1 MSPTPY
7 TDQLRYAL
15 QGYHDRETRQQAAQ
29 TRTDESATVLN
40 NLLTEAAVDR
50 NRLPALSKGDPS
62 LQPPDALKEMEQ
74 AAEHARQATERLAE
88 KVTEWKG
95 KQSYGAGRLGCAA
108 SLAGLGAVALFFAF
122 IAQPTAEI
130 WFFALLLLLGG
141 IGTLVV
147 IRSQRSRPGSLDVLA
162 RDAQITIQRAQ
173 ALGVT
178 ARQQTLGLLAQAL
191 PPPPNDLP
199 ALPWTTPAWQQ
210 WQPRM
215 PGGPLGGEYRLGRVS
230 VTRGQ
235 EPPFLVP
242 MLGSRGLVLAA
253 TGEARARAAAAVQ
266 ALILRL
272 LATTPPGGVRL
283 TFIDPIG
290 RGNNVAGF
298 MHLKD
303 EMPEMISG
311 QAWAE
316 GRQIEQ
322 ALADLTGQMD
332 NLIQQYLRNKFP
344 TLADYNAQ
352 AAVPEPY
359 RILALFDFPAN
370 FSETAAR
377 HLVSLAENG
386 PRCGIYPIVLY
397 DSSKPLPYGFDD
409 NDLLRACLTIQQVG
423 PAFVWD
429 QGVFGH
435 FPIVLDQPPAEELM
449 NRVVGAVGKGAKK
462 ASVVEVK
469 YSQVMPPR
477 DTWWRGSTREVLN
490 VPLGPAGAT
499 RLQYMT
505 LGKGTAQHGLL
516 AGRTGSGKSNLLH
529 VLIAS
534 AALAYPPNE
543 LELFLIDFKEG
554 VEFKAYATHFLP
566 HARVVAIESE
576 REFGLSVLEGL
587 DRELDVRGKLF
598 RQRGVQ
604 DLSGFRAAHPNEP
617 LPRVLLI
624 VDEFQMFFAEDD
636 ALAARCGALLDKL
649 VRQGRSFGIHLLL
662 GSQTLAGAYALN
674 RSTMEQMGV
683 RVALQCSEADS
694 RVILAEDNPAA
705 RLLARPGEAIY
716 NAKNGM
722 IEANENFQA
731 AFMPKDELERV
742 LGSVREMARQTQ
754 YRRREP
760 LRVFEGR
767 AAARIN
773 KNMRLSA
780 LLNAPTW
787 PPPDRKALA
796 WLGDPV
802 AIADPTAAAFRRQTG
817 SNLLIVGRDEELAVG
832 MVASAVVGLAAQMTT
847 RQARFYLIDFS
858 AVDGP
863 SADVLS
869 ALPDRLPH
877 GAAHIRRNKLA
888 DTLREIHFAVKQRL
902 ECDEATVAK
911 RASLFVVAHGLHRAR
926 DLRADDDGYGGFSF
940 SDEEAAAPGLP
951 QLFAEIIREGPEVG
965 VHVIA
970 WADAVAN
977 LQRVIDRRL
986 WREFDMRVAL
996 QMTADDSAALLDND
1010 PRAAQLR
1017 DFRGYYYS
1025 AEENRL
1031 EKFSPYGPPALE
1043 WLNDL
1048 GARLGARP
1056 AAG

>member
-1 MSPTPY
+1 MSQTPY
-7 TDQLRYAL
+7 SDHLRYAL
-15 QGYHDRETRQQAAQ
+15 QNYHDRETRQQAAQ
-29 TRTDESATVLN
+29 TKTDESAATLSS
-40 NLLTEAAVDR
+40 LLTEAAVDSH
-50 NRLPALSKGDPS
+50 RLPALAKNDAS
-62 LQPPDALKEMEQ
+62 LQPGDALKELEQ
-74 AAEHARQATERLAE
+74 AAEHAQQATARLAE
-88 KVTEWKG
+88 KVTEWKS
-95 KQSYGAGRLGCAA
+95 KQTFGAGRLGCAVSSA
-108 SLAGLGAVALFFAF
+108 AVGAIGLFFAF
-122 IAQPTAEI
+122 IADANAEI
-130 WFFALLLLLGG
+130 WALILLLLLGG
-141 IGTLVV
+141 IGYLIL
-147 IRSQRSRPGSLDVLA
+147 IRSQRGRPGSLDTLA
-162 RDAQITIQRAQ
+162 RDAHVTIQRAQ
-173 ALGVT
+173 TLGT
-178 ARQQTLGLLAQAL
+178 AARQQTLGLLTQASAAD
-191 PPPPNDLP
+191 PPADLP
-199 ALPWTTPAWQQ
+199 ALPWTAAPWQQ
-210 WQPRM
+210 WQPRR

-230 VTRGQ
+230 VARGQ

-242 MLGSRGLVLAA
+242 MLGTRGLALVA

-272 LATTPPGGVRL
+272 LATTPPGGMRL

-303 EMPEMISG
+303 HMPDMISG

-359 RILALFDFPAN
+359 RIVALFDFPAN

-397 DSSKPLPYGFDD
+397 DNAKPLPYGFDAD
-409 NDLLRACLTIQQVG
+409 DLLRACLTIQQVG

-429 QGVFGH
+429 EGIFGR

-449 NRVVGAVGKGAKK
+449 NRVVGEVGKGAKK

-469 YSQVMPPR
+469 YGQVMPPR
-477 DTWWRGSTREVLN
+477 DTWWQGSTREILS

-499 RLQYMT
+499 RLQYLA

-534 AALAYPPNE
+534 AVLAYPPTE
-543 LELFLIDFKEG
+543 LELYLIDFKEG

-587 DRELDVRGKLF
+587 ERELDVRGKLF
-598 RQRGVQ
+598 RERGMQ

-617 LPRVLLI
+617 LPRILLI

-636 ALAARCGALLDKL
+636 ALSARCGALLDKL

-705 RLLARPGEAIY
+705 RLLTRPGEAIY

-742 LGSVREMARQTQ
+742 LGNVREMARQKQ

-780 LLNAPTW
+780 LLNAPSW
-787 PPPDRKALA
+787 PPPDRKVLA

-832 MVASAVVGLAAQMTT
+832 MVASAVAGLAAQMTP

-888 DTLREIHFAVKQRL
+888 DTLGEIHFAVKQRL
-902 ECDEATVAK
+902 EGDEATVAK
-911 RASLFVVAHGLHRAR
+911 RASLFVVVHGLHRAR

-940 SDEEAAAPGLP
+940 SDAEPAALSLP
-951 QLFAEIIREGPEVG
+951 QMFSEIIREGPEVG
-965 VHVIA
+965 IHVIA
-970 WADAVAN
+970 WADAVVN

-1010 PRAAQLR
+1010 TRASQLR
-1017 DFRGYYYS
+1017 DFRGLFYS
-1025 AEENRL
+1025 SEENRL
-1031 EKFSPYGPPALE
+1031 EKFSPYGLPTRE
-1043 WLNDL
+1043 WLDDL
-1048 GARLGARP
+1048 GARLGGRP
-1056 AAG
+1056 VN